1 MSTTTSA
8 RIAGALYL
16 LGFVVYIAGYALIDA
31 GTGGASIA
39 LTTAADHPTLIS
51 TGALLMLANSA
62 CVAAIAVLLF
72 PILRRHSDRS
82 AHTFLLEGGITAVIL
97 TVGVILLLL
106 LVPLGQE
113 YAAAGAGN
121 GSALGSLARVSEE
134 GNHYAY
140 LIAMT
145 THAVGGLVLCR
156 VLLKAGLVPGFLAVW
171 GIIGYAIHGTGTVL
185 EILTDAHPL
194 GVPVSDVLSAPGGLF
209 EIVLGVLFIAKGVSS
224 RQNRDS
230 AGQTPMVTSEPV
242 LA

>member
-16 LGFVVYIAGYALIDA
+16 LGFVVYIAGYALINA
-31 GTGGASIA
+31 GTGGASIS
-39 LTTAADHPTLIS
+39 LTAAADHPTLIS

-62 CVAAIAVLLF
+62 CAVAIAVLLF
-72 PILRRHSDRS
+72 PILRRHSDRA
-82 AHTFLLEGGITAVIL
+82 AHAFLVEGPITAVIL
-97 TVGVILLLL
+97 TVGVILLLF

-113 YAAAGAGN
+113 YAAAGAGS
-121 GSALGSLARVSEE
+121 GSALDSLARVSAD

-140 LIAMT
+140 LVAMT
-145 THAVGGLVLCR
+145 THAIGGLVLCR

-171 GIIGYAIHGTGTVL
+171 GIVGYAIHGTGTVL

-194 GVPVSDVLSAPGGLF
+194 GVPVSDVLSVPGGLF
-209 EIVLGVLFIAKGVSS
+209 EVVLGVLLIAKGVSS
-224 RQNRDS
+224 RQHHDT
-230 AGQTPMVTSEPV
+230 AAHTPTVTSEPV